1 MSRAWRAAPR
11 ARWVGVAALV
21 VAVIVVVEVASGSG
35 SDGDGRQSPEL
46 PTKSLQEPA
55 VSLDSL
61 HGKPALIDF
70 FASWCD
76 PCHEE
81 APTLAKLSESLGD
94 KATIVAVDW
103 DDAEGSARAFI
114 HKYGWKFPVL
124 ADTSGKTGEEFGFI
138 GLPTSYVLDPSGHI
152 VATFRGPQ
160 SEAKLRRALLAA
172 S

>member
-1 MSRAWRAAPR
+1 VSRAWLEAPR

-21 VAVIVVVEVASGSG
+21 VVAIVVVEVVSGSG
-35 SDGDGRQSPEL
+35 NDGDGRKAPEL
-46 PTKSLQEPA
+46 PTRSLQAPV

-81 APTLAKLSESLGD
+81 APTLRELSESLGG

-103 DDAEGSARAFI
+103 DDADGSARAFI

-124 ADTSGKTGEEFGFI
+124 ADTSGKAGEQYGLV

-160 SEAKLRRALLAA
+160 SEAKLRRALLEA

>member
-1 MSRAWRAAPR
+1 LRRAWQAAPR

-35 SDGDGRQSPEL
+35 DSDGRKAPEL
-46 PTKSLQEPA
+46 PTKSLQAPT

-76 PCHEE
+76 PCHAE
-81 APTLAKLSESLGD
+81 APTLRKLSESLGD
-94 KATIVAVDW
+94 KATIVAIDW
-103 DDAEGSARAFI
+103 DDAGDSARAFI
-114 HKYGWKFPVL
+114 HEYGWKFPVL
-124 ADTSGKTGEEFGFI
+124 ADTSGTTGEQYGLV

-152 VATFRGPQ
+152 VETFRGPQ
-160 SEAKLRRALLAA
+160 SVAKLRRALLEA